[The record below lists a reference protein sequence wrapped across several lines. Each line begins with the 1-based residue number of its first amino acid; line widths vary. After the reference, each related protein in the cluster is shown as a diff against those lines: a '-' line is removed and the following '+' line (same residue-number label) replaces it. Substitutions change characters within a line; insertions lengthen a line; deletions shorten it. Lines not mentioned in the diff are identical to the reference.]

1 MPERRPD
8 SHHCGSNSTGW
19 LIDPHPEEYGV
30 EVDGEVCF
38 DYGDYDDYGD
48 GRCDY
53 ILPITMTRYKISKVK
68 FVTYTQWCKIS
79 KDKFVTYTEWS
90 K

>member
-1 MPERRPD
+1 MTERRPD

-53 ILPITMTRYKISKVK
+53 ILPITITR
-68 FVTYTQWCKIS
+68 CKIS
-79 KDKFVTYTEWS
+79 KGKFVL
-90 K
+90 